1 MHSAP
6 KEQLLRRGF
15 WRARGLFFHWRMR
28 LRTAYWRFWF
38 LKMGEGCHVYGPIFV
53 HNPERIQIGKSS
65 TLNEL
70 VILNAQAPI
79 EIGNYVRI
87 SSGVIFNPV
96 GLNYRNTM
104 GQRDHVKRAIIVEDG
119 VWIGSGAILNPGT
132 IIRRNSV
139 IGAGAVVT
147 GEIPANVV
155 AVGVP
160 ARAIKSI
167 QNSLTENSEK
177 MI

>member
-1 MHSAP
+1 M
-6 KEQLLRRGF
+6 
-15 WRARGLFFHWRMR
+15 
-28 LRTAYWRFWF
+28 
-38 LKMGEGCHVYGPIFV
+38 KMGEGCHVYGPIVV
-53 HNPERIQIGKSS
+53 HNPERIQIGKGS
-65 TLNEL
+65 TLNEF

-79 EIGNYVRI
+79 VIGACVRI

-96 GLNYRNTM
+96 GLDYRNTM
-104 GQRDHVKRAIIVEDG
+104 EQRDHVKRPIIVEDG
-119 VWIGSGAILNPGT
+119 VWIGSGVILNPGT

-160 ARAIKSI
+160 ARVIKSI
-167 QNSLTENSEK
+167 QDSLTENSK
-177 MI
+177 PTI